1 MNDLIQALK
10 DNEKAFGLMSEEMQA
25 KAREI
30 GKGEFEKWGYG
41 GDWHGYA
48 ADGTAV
54 RTPFDR
60 NQTYRLRPD
69 YQEEAEVEKCEV
81 KLKDTVLQ
89 FTKKDKSHHWF
100 GIHAAVNFPD
110 FIGYLY
116 EKDEDGD
123 NVVSAIPRFYKFHG
137 TLLERVSLCHIESR
151 TAKVVTPIA
160 VLFRRQPHE

>member
-10 DNEKAFGLMSEEMQA
+10 DNEKPFGLMSEEMQA
-25 KAREI
+25 KAREV
-30 GKGEFEKWGYG
+30 GYHEFDCHLVQANVKWTRVTSGVG
-41 GDWHGYA
+41 AFEDI
-48 ADGTAV
+48 
-54 RTPFDR
+54 R
-60 NQTYRLRPD
+60 TYRLRPG

-100 GIHAAVNFPD
+100 GIHAAVNFPN